1 MGLYR
6 FLALKFLKLKR
17 RYLREQSNL
26 LEYMKKNNP
35 KKFYSHFAKK
45 KSVKTDVPIQ
55 DFLRHFKSV
64 SGTGSSDST
73 DMRDEP
79 GENDVIFYELD
90 NEITRDEILKA
101 IKGLKRNKSHGSDGI
116 LNEYFIECADTLLP
130 LLHTIFNAIYNT
142 GCFPKIVYNALVV
155 PIHKKGDTSDPK
167 NYRGI
172 SLISCMCK
180 LFTSVLNSW
189 LFSCSED
196 NDIITDAQ
204 LGFRPNHSTVDAIFA
219 LNTIVN
225 KYLKKKSRLYCCFV
239 DYKQA
244 FDSVDRAK
252 LWHKIANLGLQE
264 KLLSV
269 IKSLYSNIRTSV
281 LLNGK
286 ISDFFI
292 NSLGVLQGEIISPIL
307 FSLYV
312 NDCEIDFLNNGVVP
326 TELQELSL
334 FLLMYADD
342 MVIFSDSVNGLQSML
357 NSLSS
362 YTDKWSLTVNVA
374 KTKIMVFR
382 NGGVVKPN
390 EVWYYKD
397 ATIEIVNEFCYLGIV
412 LNYNG
417 KFQKTQKKL
426 ALQCRKAMFALKRK
440 CNNMNF
446 NYNTLL
452 SLFDTYVASIAL
464 YGCEI
469 WGLHK
474 APDLEKVHI
483 DFCKSILGVK

>member
-1 MGLYR
+1 M
-6 FLALKFLKLKR
+6 
-17 RYLREQSNL
+17 

-45 KSVKTDVPIQ
+45 KSVKANVPIQ

-64 SGTGSSDST
+64 SGTGASDST
-73 DMRDEP
+73 DTGDAP
-79 GENDVIFYELD
+79 DENDVIFEELD

-142 GCFPKIVYNALVV
+142 GCFPKILCNALVV

-180 LFTSVLNSW
+180 LFTSVLNSRLLSW
-189 LFSCSED
+189 SED

-204 LGFRPNHSTVDAIFA
+204 FGFRPNHSTVDAIFA

-252 LWHKIANLGLQE
+252 LWHKIANLGLKE
-264 KLLSV
+264 KILSV

-312 NDCEIDFLNNGVVP
+312 NDCEMDFLNNGVVP

-342 MVIFSDSVNGLQSML
+342 MVTFSDSVNGLQSML

-362 YTDKWSLTVNVA
+362 
-374 KTKIMVFR
+374 
-382 NGGVVKPN
+382 
-390 EVWYYKD
+390 
-397 ATIEIVNEFCYLGIV
+397 
-412 LNYNG
+412 
-417 KFQKTQKKL
+417 
-426 ALQCRKAMFALKRK
+426 
-440 CNNMNF
+440 
-446 NYNTLL
+446 
-452 SLFDTYVASIAL
+452 L
-464 YGCEI
+464 Y
-469 WGLHK
+469 
-474 APDLEKVHI
+474 
-483 DFCKSILGVK
+483 